1 MAPRFGV
8 LGCLTVD
15 SVITHDRRRYA
26 GVAGGNVLYTAL
38 GARVWTDSIGIV
50 SRAGADYPAGTLA
63 ALAGLGIDTSGV
75 TRLDGPH
82 EFTVAFQYTEEGHR
96 SRTVDADVLGGL
108 PAEERR
114 YYYDSTSD
122 ETLRLAYAPD
132 PSDIAGAWRRDV
144 RGWHLASLPR
154 AKQRILA
161 LELRRSTPAGTA
173 LVADGVDAKDL
184 GPTSSLA
191 DFDYVSSLDALLPSE
206 ADLTIPGLAEPF
218 ERMSAFHG
226 LGVPTVV
233 MKFGPRGSVVQT
245 PAGSWHVPPVAVDAV
260 DPTGAGDA
268 FCGGFLVGYTE
279 TGDGVEAAVFGTV
292 AASFAV
298 EHSGP
303 RLTTPV
309 SRAVAE
315 ARAEAV
321 RQRVRKIGHD
331 YAHIR

>member
-1 MAPRFGV
+1 MAPRFGI

-38 GARVWTDSIGIV
+38 GTRVWTDSVGIV
-50 SRAGADYPAGTLA
+50 SCAGSDYPAGTLT
-63 ALAGLGIDTSGV
+63 ALADLGVDTSGLR
-75 TRLDGPH
+75 RLEGPH

-96 SRTVDADVLGGL
+96 SRTVDSDVLANL

-114 YYYDSTSD
+114 YYYDSTGD
-122 ETLRLAYAPD
+122 EALRMTYAPD
-132 PSDIAGAWRRDV
+132 PSDIADDWLQGT

-154 AKQRILA
+154 VKQRDLA
-161 LELRRSTPAGTA
+161 LELRRCAPTGTA
-173 LVADGVDAKDL
+173 LTADGVDEEDL
-184 GPTSSLA
+184 GPTARLS
-191 DFDYVSSLDALLPSE
+191 DFAYVSSLDALLPSE

-218 ERMSAFHG
+218 ERISAFHG
-226 LGVPTVV
+226 LGVPIVV
-233 MKFGPRGSVVQT
+233 MKFGPRGSVVKT
-245 PAGSWHVPPVAVDAV
+245 PEGSWHVPPVVVDAV

-279 TGDGVEAAVFGTV
+279 TSDGVEAAIFGTV

-303 RLTTPV
+303 RLTTTV
-309 SRAVAE
+309 SSAE
-315 ARAEAV
+315 AQARADAV
-321 RQRVRKIGHD
+321 RQRVRRIEHD
-331 YAHIR
+331 YAQIS

>member
-1 MAPRFGV
+1 MAPRFAI

-38 GARVWTDSIGIV
+38 GATVWADSVGIV
-50 SRAGADYPAGTLA
+50 SRAGADYPAGTLTA
-63 ALAGLGIDTSGV
+63 MAELGIDTSGV

-96 SRTVDADVLGGL
+96 SRTVDPDVLASL
-108 PAEERR
+108 PAAERR

-132 PSDIAGAWRRDV
+132 PSDIAAAWQRKA

-154 AKQRILA
+154 VKQRVLA

-184 GPTSSLA
+184 GPSSTLA
-191 DFDYVSSLDALLPSE
+191 DFKYVSSLDALLPSE

-233 MKFGPRGSVVQT
+233 MKFGPRGSVVKT
-245 PAGSWHVPPVAVDAV
+245 GEGSWHVPPVAVDAT

-279 TGDGVEAAVFGTV
+279 TGDGVEAAIFGTV

-321 RQRVRKIGHD
+321 RQRVRRIGPD
-331 YAHIR
+331 YACIR